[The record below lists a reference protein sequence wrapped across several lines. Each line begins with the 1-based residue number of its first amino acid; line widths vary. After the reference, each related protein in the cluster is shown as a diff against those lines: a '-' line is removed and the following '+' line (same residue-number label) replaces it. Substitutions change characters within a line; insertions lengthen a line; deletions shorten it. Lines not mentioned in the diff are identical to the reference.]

1 MIRNTYNIVY
11 RPKRNQLHP
20 VTSVAQSHIS
30 SNWAP
35 HPSAALSSPQHP
47 SCAVRSRQGPSQTIP
62 EHIPTPAH
70 PRPPTRRSATDR
82 PCDNPMEAGMLA
94 AAKRGGAGVG
104 VCVRERGRGWVRVPI
119 ADRWTKFH
127 FYIFGPPNLVIFR
140 ESTARAPLHRAQGRA
155 PATTVLKEK
164 GSSWGSGSPVNQC
177 RC

>member
-1 MIRNTYNIVY
+1 
-11 RPKRNQLHP
+11 
-20 VTSVAQSHIS
+20 
-30 SNWAP
+30 
-35 HPSAALSSPQHP
+35 
-47 SCAVRSRQGPSQTIP
+47 
-62 EHIPTPAH
+62 
-70 PRPPTRRSATDR
+70 
-82 PCDNPMEAGMLA
+82 MLA

-104 VCVRERGRGWVRVPI
+104 VCVRERVRGWVRVPI

-164 GSSWGSGSPVNQC
+164 GSSWGSGSPANQC